1 MVFIIFSGLFFEKHL
16 KYIKLNEQFVP
27 FTKMNLS
34 YLLKVRKYISTF
46 NAKYMYDAD
55 RFPQDNYD
63 IAFVNDV
70 YQSTV
75 VSYSE
80 LKSGNIVA
88 PGPVRIPYY
97 TRQSF
102 KNTSK
107 LLGLM
112 DDFRVMHL
120 FGEIRTPV
128 GSVLFLKIF
137 RYARCC
143 RAVYPDLD
151 IVAWSRFST
160 TDDACI

>member
-1 MVFIIFSGLFFEKHL
+1 MHL
-16 KYIKLNEQFVP
+16 KCIY
-27 FTKMNLS
+27 TRSM
-34 YLLKVRKYISTF
+34 R
-46 NAKYMYDAD
+46 NACIIIERY
-55 RFPQDNYD
+55 PQDNYD

-88 PGPVRIPYY
+88 SGPVRIPYY

-112 DDFRVMHL
+112 DDFRVMRL
-120 FGEIRTPV
+120 
-128 GSVLFLKIF
+128 SLS
-137 RYARCC
+137 A
-143 RAVYPDLD
+143 
-151 IVAWSRFST
+151 
-160 TDDACI
+160 

>member
-1 MVFIIFSGLFFEKHL
+1 M
-16 KYIKLNEQFVP
+16 
-27 FTKMNLS
+27 
-34 YLLKVRKYISTF
+34 
-46 NAKYMYDAD
+46 
-55 RFPQDNYD
+55 
-63 IAFVNDV
+63 

-120 FGEIRTPV
+120 FDKTCI
-128 GSVLFLKIF
+128 SVCDVYRSKIV
-137 RYARCC
+137 R
-143 RAVYPDLD
+143 
-151 IVAWSRFST
+151 
-160 TDDACI
+160 